1 MTRGFIVTL
10 GNVVAADILNLLL
23 MAGASATVASGVQEV
38 APMFCHLLFST
49 MLLVMLVLR
58 IGIFRSGA
66 RKKVRSGFVLLG
78 PYPFG
83 SVAGDV
89 FTQ

>member
-1 MTRGFIVTL
+1 
-10 GNVVAADILNLLL
+10 
-23 MAGASATVASGVQEV
+23 
-38 APMFCHLLFST
+38 MFCHLLFST